1 MDVRKKI
8 ACAQWFSKDQVE
20 MIQLRNIE
28 FNSTVE
34 HIIVGMFDYAFPLLY
49 CCSYV
54 RWLQNMRSFEC

>member
-1 MDVRKKI
+1 
-8 ACAQWFSKDQVE
+8 